1 MTIYLDDLSYK
12 YTYFDKTRKLE
23 VAEYVVKI
31 DREKSSLVTH
41 FFAESQRDRVKI
53 YWRHHRHFCETIY
66 YTNDVCSFIHSNITI
81 SDMSDSDSEKSA
93 YL

>member
-1 MTIYLDDLSYK
+1 MTCLVSS
-12 YTYFDKTRKLE
+12 TYFDKTRKLE

>member
-1 MTIYLDDLSYK
+1 MTIYLDDLSCK

-41 FFAESQRDRVKI
+41 FFAESQAT
-53 YWRHHRHFCETIY
+53 E
-66 YTNDVCSFIHSNITI
+66 
-81 SDMSDSDSEKSA
+81 
-93 YL
+93 